1 MRIKIIGPIGEGRV
15 EGGDRRQ
22 IQLVSTQKLKKHPQR
37 FLNGRLSQRFLSFF
51 HLSSTAG
58 MALKGSL
65 YPVHF

>member
-58 MALKGSL
+58 MVLKGSL
-65 YPVHF
+65 YLFYF

>member
-51 HLSSTAG
+51 YLSSTAG
-58 MALKGSL
+58 IVLQGSL
-65 YPVHF
+65 NPVHF